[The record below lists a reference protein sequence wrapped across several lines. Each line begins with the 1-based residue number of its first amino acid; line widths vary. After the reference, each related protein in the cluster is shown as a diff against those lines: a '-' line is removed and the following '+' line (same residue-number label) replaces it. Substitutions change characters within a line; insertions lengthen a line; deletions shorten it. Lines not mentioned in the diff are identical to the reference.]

1 MSTIVSLHS
10 FRGGTGKSNLIAN
23 LACSIVQRGKRVA
36 IVDTDVQ
43 SPGLHVLFGLDVRN
57 MGYTLNDYLYGHC
70 AIEEVAHDVTGQLG
84 QQAARGVLSLLPSR
98 MTAGDIAKVLRESYE
113 IHLLLDGLYELSEV
127 LKLDYL
133 LLDTHPGLNE
143 ETLLT
148 IGVSDI
154 LILLL
159 RPDKQDFQGTAI
171 TVEVVRK
178 LGVKHMLLVVNKV
191 VPSLDSESLKQQVQK
206 TYNAPVIG
214 VLPLNEEMTRMGSEA
229 LLTQIDPDS
238 SYSKGVREV
247 VDQILYLNETQT

>member
-148 IGVSDI
+148 I
-154 LILLL
+154 
-159 RPDKQDFQGTAI
+159 
-171 TVEVVRK
+171 
-178 LGVKHMLLVVNKV
+178 
-191 VPSLDSESLKQQVQK
+191 
-206 TYNAPVIG
+206 
-214 VLPLNEEMTRMGSEA
+214 
-229 LLTQIDPDS
+229 
-238 SYSKGVREV
+238 SKGVREV